1 VAPHTSNLD
10 FFVGVLARAFI
21 KEIKDSKF
29 LGKKEL
35 FQPPFG
41 WIFRV
46 LGGYPVDRSR
56 KSNLVDAIV
65 EIFDSKERF
74 IIALA
79 PEGTRKY
86 VGKLKTGFYY
96 IAQKA
101 NIPIVMVGFDYVKK
115 EVIISQPFYTGKS
128 IKTDMPLIM
137 KFFKGISGK
146 NPKNGL
152 D

>member
-1 VAPHTSNLD
+1 MHLPSY
-10 FFVGVLARAFI
+10 I
-21 KEIKDSKF
+21 EILQYSILIPTKY

-35 FQPPFG
+35 FRPPFG
-41 WIFRV
+41 WIFRT

-56 KSNLVDAIV
+56 NSNLVDAIV
-65 EIFDSKERF
+65 EIFDSKEEF

-101 NIPIVMVGFDYVKK
+101 QIPIVMVGFDYSKK
-115 EVIISQPFYTGKS
+115 EVIISDPFYTS
-128 IKTDMPLIM
+128 NDIDTDMPKIM
-137 KFFKGISGK
+137 IFFDGISGK
-146 NPKNGL
+146 NPENGL
-152 D
+152 K